1 MDGDAEAT
9 LGEEQGKSTYKPKTK
24 LDHLGQ
30 PITKGATQRYRYAR
44 TYTVIYDGAGGM
56 DAATSEKTWRLLLDT
71 GRAISLRTDSLQKLF
86 RILQNAAPT
95 REHALIGPKAFKLA
109 MQQFGLNDP
118 ILVSRLFGEF
128 KEGASTMMGARI
140 DFRQF
145 VRVLCTMSKEA
156 IEDRLA
162 LLFDVWDAD
171 DSGSLS
177 FAELASHVVHDLPV
191 HKMESAMHAFNSV
204 WSQVKNFSVSYA
216 SKVEEKETFLGGVA
230 GAAAEVGKE
239 ALVEAC
245 RKLPAVRRFFEEM
258 LTRRP
263 PKADELARKFVSS
276 NFQARLREL
285 DAEVWEEV
293 RVGPKGDDA
302 EGARPGTA
310 PGGRSKEAGSNRVKE
325 KTNEILTSVKTL
337 QTSSL
342 SITQSSSAKAV
353 AAAREQANA
362 ISRPKTAALGGGSR
376 RPARDLHRFVR
387 SSSQSDGLGAKPGS
401 LEMASRQSAPAI

>member
-1 MDGDAEAT
+1 MCMYYLLVGCLCNGYCTTCVRADTSLTVSQIIHPSHSFLILSAAPGPLSRIMDGDAEAT

-56 DAATSEKTWRLLLDT
+56 DAGTEKTWRLLLDT

-156 IEDRLA
+156 IVDR
-162 LLFDVWDAD
+162 
-171 DSGSLS
+171 
-177 FAELASHVVHDLPV
+177 
-191 HKMESAMHAFNSV
+191 
-204 WSQVKNFSVSYA
+204 
-216 SKVEEKETFLGGVA
+216 
-230 GAAAEVGKE
+230 
-239 ALVEAC
+239 
-245 RKLPAVRRFFEEM
+245 
-258 LTRRP
+258 
-263 PKADELARKFVSS
+263 
-276 NFQARLREL
+276 
-285 DAEVWEEV
+285 
-293 RVGPKGDDA
+293 
-302 EGARPGTA
+302 
-310 PGGRSKEAGSNRVKE
+310 
-325 KTNEILTSVKTL
+325 
-337 QTSSL
+337 
-342 SITQSSSAKAV
+342 
-353 AAAREQANA
+353 
-362 ISRPKTAALGGGSR
+362 
-376 RPARDLHRFVR
+376 
-387 SSSQSDGLGAKPGS
+387 
-401 LEMASRQSAPAI
+401 